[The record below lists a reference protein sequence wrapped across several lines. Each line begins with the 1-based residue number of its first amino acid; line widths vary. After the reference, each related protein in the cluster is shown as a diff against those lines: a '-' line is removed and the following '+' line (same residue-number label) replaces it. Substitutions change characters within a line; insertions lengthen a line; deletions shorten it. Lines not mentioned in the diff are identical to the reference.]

1 MLGRACHLAAVASAV
16 VALSSCSGSGHSS
29 RTATASPEPSG
40 GAVTAPPVSTHN
52 LAVGLRQV
60 TTQATAELASTR
72 MDLQQ
77 SSTLDQAAQT
87 LGAHAMTFSTLHT
100 TLDQLPAFPVPQV
113 AGDVR
118 ELDLDLAALS
128 ATISAALGG
137 EVSQYGRFKQQITA
151 AIGTVTRDVTAV
163 TQDIAAY

>member
-1 MLGRACHLAAVASAV
+1 MAV
-16 VALSSCSGSGHSS
+16 VAVALASCSGAGHASGTT
-29 RTATASPEPSG
+29 TANPEPPPT
-40 GAVTAPPVSTHN
+40 GALTAPPVSTHN

-60 TTQATAELASTR
+60 TTQATAELASTS

-100 TLDQLPAFPVPQV
+100 TLDQLPTFPAPQV

-118 ELDLDLAALS
+118 QLDLDLASLS
-128 ATISAALGG
+128 ATISAALAG
-137 EVSQYGRFKQQITA
+137 EVSQYPRYKQQINA
-151 AIGTVTRDVTAV
+151 AIGTVTRDVSAV
-163 TQDIAAY
+163 TRDVAAY